1 MQAKHGFAV
10 SFRSRTRLLGCAIA
24 LVALAAT
31 MFAPSAGAVEPPP
44 VTTYLALGDSIAF
57 GYSEQKFNEN
67 FPNEAPT
74 YFQEGYVDF
83 YGKKIKANK
92 EIPNKGLVIVNN
104 GCPGETSGGLNG
116 APPTCSYQKAGLGLH
131 NPYPFKPSTTE
142 RVSQLESALS
152 ILKATNPVTAAKPAH
167 PIVAISFNIG
177 GNDEL
182 AAVAKCEAEV
192 KKEFEET
199 GKSKHGET
207 TNVKEAILTCIGEAA
222 GPLFNKII
230 ENMGTTLGAID
241 GPGAYTGKIVV
252 VGFYNPNAAIIP
264 QSDGLQESLN
274 EAVEETF
281 FNPESPNYV
290 PNAVYVNPF
299 STFNPFPHTV
309 PIGPKEEKAVCKYTE
324 MCNPADIAANK
335 AKKEASNKK
344 EEEEGK
350 TVIFPFNGE
359 GDIHPSK
366 AGYEAIAKKM
376 FEVAPL

>member
-1 MQAKHGFAV
+1 
-10 SFRSRTRLLGCAIA
+10 
-24 LVALAAT
+24 

-44 VTTYLALGDSIAF
+44 VTTYLALGDSLAF

-74 YFQEGYVDF
+74 YFQEGYVDY

-116 APPTCSYQKAGLGLH
+116 SPPTCSYQKAGLGLH
-131 NPYPFKPSTTE
+131 NPYPFKPATTE

-167 PIVAISFNIG
+167 PITAISFNIG

-192 KKEFEET
+192 KAEYEAE
-199 GKSKHGET
+199 GKSKYGST
-207 TNVKEAILTCIGEAA
+207 VKESILNCIGTAA
-222 GPLFNKII
+222 SPLFKKII

-241 GPGAYTGKIVV
+241 GPGGYTGKIVV

-281 FNPESPNYV
+281 FQAEKCKSPEEPPETCEKEPNPTFV
-290 PNAVYVNPF
+290 PNAVYVNPLP
-299 STFNPFPHTV
+299 TFNPKPHEV
-309 PIGPKEEKAVCKYTE
+309 PIGTKEQKAICKYTE
-324 MCNPADIAANK
+324 MCNAADIAANK

-350 TVIFPFNGE
+350 TVIFPFSGE

-366 AGYEAIAKKM
+366 VGYEAIAKKM